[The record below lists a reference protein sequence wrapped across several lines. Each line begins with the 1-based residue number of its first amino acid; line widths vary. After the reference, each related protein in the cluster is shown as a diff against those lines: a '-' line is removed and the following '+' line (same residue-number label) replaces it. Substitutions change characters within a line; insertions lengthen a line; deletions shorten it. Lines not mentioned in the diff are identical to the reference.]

1 MKLITGI
8 AALAIFGLTACNN
21 SAKLAG
27 EVDGTW
33 SAPKT
38 SIVFLKEDHK
48 DKDHKKSK
56 EDISNRPEMTPA
68 MACAPT
74 VTFTRTQGTNGGDI
88 SISATYE
95 ITQSV
100 HVTDT
105 VVPAPVKATINGT
118 VTTSGTWQTK
128 EDDEIYVT
136 LDPAKTVIKTD
147 LSSLTLNYA
156 TLTDASASGLDAL
169 KENVAGNIAS
179 TVTPMIQQ
187 CINKIHKLDDVKVN
201 GKTMT
206 MELGETKFNF
216 SKQ

>member
-56 EDISNRPEMTPA
+56 EDISNRPKMTPA